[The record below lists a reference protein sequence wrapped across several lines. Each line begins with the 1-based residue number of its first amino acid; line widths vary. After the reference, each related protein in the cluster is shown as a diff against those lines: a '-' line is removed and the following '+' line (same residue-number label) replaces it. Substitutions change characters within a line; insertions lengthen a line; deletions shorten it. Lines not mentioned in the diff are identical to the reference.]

1 MDKKIQ
7 KINDEIS
14 YFNTVVRNMNMDDL
28 RRKNRISKKEFSLES
43 EKVENMPDNFDLDEK
58 ISGDTLT
65 SWIDLIENEKLHKAV
80 KSLPIEDQI
89 FISYIVKERRTQVEL
104 SKIYSVS
111 QKAISKRFSKILNN
125 IKKLFMQKVEIEI
138 FLKNGRNR
146 V

>member
-1 MDKKIQ
+1 MDKKFQ

>member
-1 MDKKIQ
+1 MDKKFQ

-125 IKKLFMQKVEIEI
+125 IKKLFYAK
-138 FLKNGRNR
+138 GRNWNFFKKW
-146 V
+146 